1 MCASPPRQLEGDV
14 SMKYDLVLK
23 NARVIDPRNDFDEV
37 TDLGIASGKIADIG
51 SVGPGESVMDLTG
64 LACIPGI
71 IDIHSHIEQ
80 KYLGRA
86 SMADLARGGTTT
98 VLDMAGPLDDVLY
111 NVKHFGC
118 GLNVGIIDAALPGKN
133 LPGPKVEKS
142 VIRDF
147 VERTVSRGAYGI
159 KVLGGHYPFD
169 PDTTHA
175 IFQEVNARRLHAS
188 FHVGTTATASNLTG
202 LREAVAMSQDC
213 QMQLCHVQ
221 GYLRGAV
228 LGDPLLEAKEA
239 MELLQTT
246 QNTVTE
252 STLCE
257 LANDYATCIDGL
269 PESLVVRAS
278 LKLMGFEP
286 TEEGLRTGISKGVI
300 RVVLSEGDRMYMVQG
315 EEALEA
321 FERANTDILI
331 MSPVNPRAV
340 GLICASYKGKDDHFI
355 VDAITADGGNSPR
368 SVQVP
373 YGLALVRFGC
383 LTVNELVTKLSDN
396 PARILGI
403 ESKGHLGVGADGD
416 VTVVDLERG
425 RPVMTVVG
433 GKVVMKDGRI
443 FGQGGTIITTARGVK
458 ALSDDDFSC
467 VVADPGNGWMYTP
480 RSHRFP
486 AHSS

>member
-1 MCASPPRQLEGDV
+1 VAVV
-14 SMKYDLVLK
+14 SNRRGSRMRYDLVLR
-23 NARVIDPRNDFDEV
+23 NLRVIDPRNDVDEV
-37 TDLGIASGKIADIG
+37 TDLGVAGGKIAELG
-51 SVGPGESVMDLTG
+51 SVGRAESVVDLTG
-64 LACIPGI
+64 MACIPGV
-71 IDIHSHIEQ
+71 IDIHSHLEQ

-86 SMADLARGGTTT
+86 AMADLARGGTTT
-98 VLDMAGPLDDVLY
+98 VLDMAGPLEDVLY

-118 GLNVGIIDAALPGKN
+118 GLNVGIVDAALPGKN
-133 LPGPKVEKS
+133 LPGQKVERG

-147 VERTVSRGAYGI
+147 VAKTVSRGAYGV

-175 IFQEVNARRLHAS
+175 IFQEANAQGVHAS

-202 LREAVAMSQDC
+202 LREAVAMSKDC
-213 QMQLCHVQ
+213 HMQLCHVQ

-228 LGDPLLEAKEA
+228 LGDPLLEVREA

-246 QNTVTE
+246 ENTVTE

-257 LANDYATCIDGL
+257 LANDYATCINGL

-300 RVVLSEGDRMYMVQG
+300 RVVLSQGDRMYMVRG
-315 EEALEA
+315 EEALRA
-321 FERANTDILI
+321 FERANSNILI

-340 GLICASYKGKDDHFI
+340 GLVCASYKGKDGHFV

-368 SVQVP
+368 SVQIS

-383 LTVNELVTKLSDN
+383 LTVSELATKLSDN
-396 PARILGI
+396 PARIIGI
-403 ESKGHLGVGADGD
+403 ESKGHLGAGADAD
-416 VTVVDLERG
+416 ITVLDLERG
-425 RPVMTVVG
+425 KTVMTIVG
-433 GKVVMKDGRI
+433 GNVVMKGDRI
-443 FGQGGTIITTARGVK
+443 LGEGGTIITTARGVK
-458 ALSDDDFSC
+458 NLSDDGFSC
-467 VVADPGNGWMYTP
+467 VVADPTNGWMYTP
-480 RSHRFP
+480 RSRRFS
-486 AHSS
+486 ASSSQ